1 VRGVAANEPA
11 ERERNNRGQPN
22 VKQPPNVLNGDPRVW
37 EVVQETLDEEHLDQL
52 DGDNEEQDGVDNG

>member
-1 VRGVAANEPA
+1 
-11 ERERNNRGQPN
+11 
-22 VKQPPNVLNGDPRVW
+22 VLDGDPRVW